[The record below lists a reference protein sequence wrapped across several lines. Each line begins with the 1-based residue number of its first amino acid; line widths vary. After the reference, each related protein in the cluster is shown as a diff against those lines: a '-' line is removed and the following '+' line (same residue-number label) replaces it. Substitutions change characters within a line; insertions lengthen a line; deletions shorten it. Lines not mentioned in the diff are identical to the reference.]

1 MSHDTIIKVSTDTQQ
16 ASNMGDLALSL
27 MGGVGRSDFQDRLA
41 LSLKRHVAIDAGLI
55 LLYRRNAAP
64 KILFNDWRTDKGLSD
79 IRAYLQGPY
88 RMDPFYQ
95 LALDNGDDGLY
106 RLKQIDP
113 SYDRSQYYRDYYQHS
128 GLHDEINVFVG
139 LDADT
144 KIAISLARR
153 RCNAAFSAEDQ
164 DFLQTAAPL
173 LSMAVLRHF
182 RDLRPESLGD
192 ESPSLQNALAQ
203 AIKNF
208 GRSVL
213 TDRECQVAQ
222 MILRGYSVKGAAE
235 KLGISPATVKLHRRN
250 LYAKLDITSQTAL
263 FSLFIDA
270 VSSANNAFEDPLTT
284 YLSPGSSLT
293 GWVRPH

>member
-1 MSHDTIIKVSTDTQQ
+1 MTDNMITKLGATAQQ
-16 ASNMGDLALSL
+16 PSGMGDLALSL
-27 MGGVGRSDFQDRLA
+27 MTSVGCSDFQDRMA
-41 LSLKRHVAIDAGLI
+41 ETLKRHIAIDAGLM
-55 LLYRRNAAP
+55 LLYRRGAAP

-88 RMDPFYQ
+88 QMDPFYR

-113 SYDRSQYYRDYYQHS
+113 SYDRSQYYRDYYRHS
-128 GLHDEINVFVG
+128 GLHDEFNVFIS

-144 KIAISLARR
+144 KVAISLARR
-153 RCNAAFSAEDQ
+153 HSHAAFSAEDQ

-173 LSMAVLRHF
+173 LSMAVLRHY

-192 ESPSLQNALAQ
+192 EGSPLQSALAQ
-203 AIKNF
+203 AIRNF
-208 GRSVL
+208 GRSLL
-213 TDRECQVAQ
+213 TDRECQVGQ

-263 FSLFIDA
+263 FSLFIDS
-270 VSSANNAFEDPLTT
+270 VSSARNAFEDPLAT
-284 YLSPGSSLT
+284 YLAPGGAL
-293 GWVRPH
+293 VAH

>member
-1 MSHDTIIKVSTDTQQ
+1 MSNDTIIKVCTHAQQ
-16 ASNMGDLALSL
+16 PSGLGDLALSL
-27 MGGVGRSDFQDRLA
+27 MAGVGCSDFQDRLS

-88 RMDPFYQ
+88 RMDPFYR

-128 GLHDEINVFVG
+128 GLHDEFNVFVG

-153 RCNAAFSAEDQ
+153 RSHAAFSAEDQ
-164 DFLQTAAPL
+164 NFLQTAAPL
-173 LSMAVLRHF
+173 LSMAVLRHY

-192 ESPSLQNALAQ
+192 ESSSLQNALAQ

-270 VSSANNAFEDPLTT
+270 VSSANNAFEDPLIT
-284 YLSPGSSLT
+284 YLSPAGALAGSLI
-293 GWVRPH
+293 PN

>member
-1 MSHDTIIKVSTDTQQ
+1 MNDDTIIKVCAATQRVPGV
-16 ASNMGDLALSL
+16 GDLALSL
-27 MGGVGRSDFQDRLA
+27 MEGVGRSDFQDRLA
-41 LSLKRHVAIDAGLI
+41 QSLKRHIAIDAGLM

-88 RMDPFYQ
+88 RLDPFYR

-106 RLKQIDP
+106 RLRQIDP
-113 SYDRSQYYRDYYQHS
+113 SFDRSQYYRDYYRHS
-128 GLHDEINVFVG
+128 GLHDEFNVFISIDG
-139 LDADT
+139 DT

-153 RCNAAFSAEDQ
+153 HSHAAFSGEDQ
-164 DFLQTAAPL
+164 DFLRSAAPL
-173 LSMAVLRHF
+173 LSMAVLRHY

-192 ESPSLQNALAQ
+192 DGSPLQSALAQ
-203 AIKNF
+203 AIRNF
-208 GRSVL
+208 GRSLL

-250 LYAKLDITSQTAL
+250 LYAKLDISSQTAL

-270 VSSANNAFEDPLTT
+270 VSSASNAFEDPLAT
-284 YLSPGSSLT
+284 YLLPGGALL
-293 GWVRPH
+293 PH

>member
-1 MSHDTIIKVSTDTQQ
+1 MDDNTIIKLGKAGQPS
-16 ASNMGDLALSL
+16 SGMGDLALSL
-27 MGGVGRSDFQDRLA
+27 MTSVGCADFQDRMA
-41 LSLKRHVAIDAGLI
+41 ETLKRHIAVDAGLM
-55 LLYRRNAAP
+55 LLYRRGAAP

-88 RMDPFYQ
+88 QMDPFYR

-106 RLKQIDP
+106 RLRQIDP
-113 SYDRSQYYRDYYQHS
+113 SYDRSQYYRDYYRHS
-128 GLHDEINVFVG
+128 GLHDEFNVFVSI
-139 LDADT
+139 DADT

-153 RCNAAFSAEDQ
+153 HAHAAFSPEDQ
-164 DFLQTAAPL
+164 DFLQSAAPL

-192 ESPSLQNALAQ
+192 DDGSPLQSALAQ
-203 AIKNF
+203 AIRNF
-208 GRSVL
+208 GRSLL

-270 VSSANNAFEDPLTT
+270 VSSARTAFEDPLST
-284 YLSPGSSLT
+284 YLAPGT
-293 GWVRPH
+293 GRTPH